1 MKVWKKF
8 LTVLLTGALVL
19 GLSMNAFAAEEY
31 EYTVTFYA
39 GNQGSFNGA
48 SGVTASGG
56 TVSASSD
63 KIVVS
68 GLKLGDV
75 VGFNAQSGVSLNDS
89 GKYYVQGIRLG
100 GRDNDTV
107 AASVFTVTEDTD
119 YVVAYGIRGN
129 VTSYTVN
136 YQNANGTALAASQT
150 FYGNIGDKPVVA
162 YQYIDGY
169 IPNALGLTKTLSA
182 NEAENVFTFV
192 YEAAPEDVIVQETET
207 ESETESSTG
216 TGTDN
221 ETESG
226 TGTGTDNEIESGT
239 GTDTDN
245 ETESG
250 AETETTTETVE
261 ETANEIE
268 TDAETEMIVD
278 LDDEEVPLANT
289 RPETPGNSK
298 MPIVVSGLVAGC
310 GLIALIIAI
319 VFFMKRR

>member
-207 ESETESSTG
+207 ESETESGTG

-221 ETESG
+221 ETES
-226 TGTGTDNEIESGT
+226 D
-239 GTDTDN
+239 
-245 ETESG
+245 

-261 ETANEIE
+261 ETANEVE

>member
-1 MKVWKKF
+1 MKVFKKL

-207 ESETESSTG
+207 ESETESGTG

-221 ETESG
+221 ETE
-226 TGTGTDNEIESGT
+226 TD
-239 GTDTDN
+239 
-245 ETESG
+245 

-261 ETANEIE
+261 ETANEVE

>member
-1 MKVWKKF
+1 MKVFKKL

-221 ETESG
+221 ETES
-226 TGTGTDNEIESGT
+226 D
-239 GTDTDN
+239 
-245 ETESG
+245 

-261 ETANEIE
+261 ETANEVE

>member
-1 MKVWKKF
+1 MKVFKKL

-207 ESETESSTG
+207 ESETESGTG

-226 TGTGTDNEIESGT
+226 TGA
-239 GTDTDN
+239 DTDN
-245 ETESG
+245 ETESD

-261 ETANEIE
+261 ETANEVE

>member
-8 LTVLLTGALVL
+8 LTALLTGALVL

-136 YQNANGTALAASQT
+136 YQNANGTALAVSQT

-221 ETESG
+221 ETES
-226 TGTGTDNEIESGT
+226 D
-239 GTDTDN
+239 
-245 ETESG
+245 

-261 ETANEIE
+261 ETANEVE

-298 MPIVVSGLVAGC
+298 MPIVISGLVAGC

>member
-207 ESETESSTG
+207 ESETESGTG

-221 ETESG
+221 ETE
-226 TGTGTDNEIESGT
+226 TD
-239 GTDTDN
+239 
-245 ETESG
+245 

-261 ETANEIE
+261 ETANEVE

>member
-221 ETESG
+221 ETES
-226 TGTGTDNEIESGT
+226 D
-239 GTDTDN
+239 
-245 ETESG
+245 

-261 ETANEIE
+261 ETANEVE

>member
-31 EYTVTFYA
+31 EYTVTFYS

-221 ETESG
+221 ETESA
-226 TGTGTDNEIESGT
+226 T

-245 ETESG
+245 ETESD

-261 ETANEIE
+261 ETANEVE